1 MTSANILRPNRTPQM
16 SEATLGMLL
25 MGVAMA
31 LLPVSD
37 TFSKLLTDH
46 LAPIEVTF
54 ARLLAQGLFLVP
66 AALILRHRLKGPM
79 LSPIVALSGLLVMVT
94 LTSL

>member
-1 MTSANILRPNRTPQM
+1 MTGATATRSRRMRQM

-25 MGVAMA
+25 MGGAMA

-46 LAPIEVTF
+46 LTPIEVTF

-66 AALILRHRLKGPM
+66 AAL
-79 LSPIVALSGLLVMVT
+79 VFAT
-94 LTSL
+94 